1 MLAVYTE
8 ITNTVG
14 ATMLQVAAL
23 ALIWT
28 GKMPAEVYRDF
39 AIGIGYVWMFGSAL
53 VLVED
58 EFVGGDAESD
68 GEASD

>member
-53 VLVED
+53 VL
-58 EFVGGDAESD
+58 GGYGFANVMEKWSLK
-68 GEASD
+68 